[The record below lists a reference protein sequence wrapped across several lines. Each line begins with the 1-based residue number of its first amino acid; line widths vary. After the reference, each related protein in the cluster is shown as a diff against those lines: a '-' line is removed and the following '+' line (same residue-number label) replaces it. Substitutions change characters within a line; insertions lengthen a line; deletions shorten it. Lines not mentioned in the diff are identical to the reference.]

1 MDKATQMRLFSGPE
15 PRRDKAI
22 QLTITG
28 KAMRTYRTL
37 TALVLLLASPA
48 LGQTPD
54 KSNPTVDTR
63 AQLPEIDPLATRLA
77 DALAHSKQ
85 KSVIVFDFWGPDQA
99 LTALGQN
106 LAQNLS
112 TALAARP
119 VSLEVLDRSGIPAA
133 CLRHGLSLAN
143 THDPSIETWIGED
156 LGAKALVLGQLSIV
170 DNKLEIQITAYRT
183 EDQKWI
189 AGFKQTSLITDAMRV
204 LMVKEMESVAVKT
217 APAQPSSNKYSYPKC
232 IFCPTAEYDR
242 RAADKGLE
250 GTVLLNVIVGTNGK
264 ASDII
269 VVKGLPNG
277 LTQKAI
283 EAVGRWTFKPAL
295 TPQGQPVE
303 VRQTIEVTFHLLS
316 DW

>member
-1 MDKATQMRLFSGPE
+1 
-15 PRRDKAI
+15 
-22 QLTITG
+22 
-28 KAMRTYRTL
+28 MRTYRTL
-37 TALVLLLASPA
+37 MTLAVLLASPA
-48 LGQTPD
+48 LGQTPE
-54 KSNPTVDTR
+54 KSNPAVDTR

-77 DALAHSKQ
+77 DALVHSKQ
-85 KSVIVFDFWGPDQA
+85 KSVIVFDFWGPDQT

-112 TALAARP
+112 TALATRP
-119 VSLEVLDRSGIPAA
+119 VPLEVLDRSGIAAA

-156 LGAKALVLGQLSIV
+156 LGAKALVLGQLSVV
-170 DNKLEIQITAYRT
+170 DDNLVIQVTAYKT

-189 AGFKQTSLITDAMRV
+189 AGFKQTSLITSDMRV
-204 LMVKEMESVAVKT
+204 LMAKEIESIAVKT
-217 APAQPSSNKYSYPKC
+217 APAQPSKSSTYSYPKC
-232 IFCPTAEYDR
+232 ISCPPAEYDR
-242 RAADKGLE
+242 RAGDKGLE
-250 GTVLLNVIVGTNGK
+250 GTVTLNVIVGTNGK

-269 VVKGLPNG
+269 VIKGLPYG

-303 VRQTIEVTFHLLS
+303 VRQTIEVTFRFLS

>member
-1 MDKATQMRLFSGPE
+1 M
-15 PRRDKAI
+15 
-22 QLTITG
+22 
-28 KAMRTYRTL
+28 
-37 TALVLLLASPA
+37 ALVVLLASPA
-48 LGQTPD
+48 LGQAPE
-54 KSNPTVDTR
+54 KGNPAVDAR

-77 DALAHSKQ
+77 DALVHSKQ
-85 KSVIVFDFWGPDQA
+85 KSVIVFDFWGPDQT

-106 LAQNLS
+106 CAQSLS
-112 TALAARP
+112 TALATGP
-119 VSLEVLDRSGIPAA
+119 VPLEVLDRSGIAAA
-133 CLRHGLSLAN
+133 CLRHGLSPAN
-143 THDPSIETWIGED
+143 THDTSIETWIGQD
-156 LGAKALVLGQLSIV
+156 LGAKALVLGQLSVV
-170 DNKLEIQITAYRT
+170 DDKLEIQITAYRT
-183 EDQKWI
+183 KDQKWI
-189 AGFKQTSLITDAMRV
+189 AGFKQTSLITNDMRV
-204 LMVKEMESVAVKT
+204 LMAKEVESIAVKT

-232 IFCPTAEYDR
+232 VSCPPAEYDR

-269 VVKGLPNG
+269 IIKGLPYG

>member
-1 MDKATQMRLFSGPE
+1 MR
-15 PRRDKAI
+15 I

-37 TALVLLLASPA
+37 MALVVLFASPA

-63 AQLPEIDPLATRLA
+63 AQLPEIDPLARRLA
-77 DALAHSKQ
+77 DALVHSKQ
-85 KSVIVFDFWGPDQA
+85 KSVIVFDFWGPDQT

-119 VSLEVLDRSGIPAA
+119 VPLEVLDRSGIAAA
-133 CLRHGLSLAN
+133 CLRHGLSPTN
-143 THDPSIETWIGED
+143 THDPSIETWIGQD
-156 LGAKALVLGQLSIV
+156 LGAKALVLGQLSVV
-170 DNKLEIQITAYRT
+170 DDKLEIQITAYRT

-189 AGFKQTSLITDAMRV
+189 AGFKQTSLITNDMRV
-204 LMVKEMESVAVKT
+204 LMAKEIETVAVKT
-217 APAQPSSNKYSYPKC
+217 APAQPSSKTYSYPKC
-232 IFCPTAEYDR
+232 VSCPPAEYDR

-250 GTVLLNVIVGTNGK
+250 GTVTLNVIVGTNGK

-269 VVKGLPNG
+269 VMNGLPYG

>member
-1 MDKATQMRLFSGPE
+1 
-15 PRRDKAI
+15 
-22 QLTITG
+22 
-28 KAMRTYRTL
+28 MRTYRTL
-37 TALVLLLASPA
+37 MVLVVLLASPA

-77 DALAHSKQ
+77 DALVHSKQ
-85 KSVIVFDFWGPDQA
+85 KSVIVFDFWGPDQT
-99 LTALGQN
+99 LTALGQD

-112 TALAARP
+112 TALATASVP
-119 VSLEVLDRSGIPAA
+119 LQVLDRSRIAAA
-133 CLRHGLSLAN
+133 CLRHGLSHAN
-143 THDPSIETWIGED
+143 THDTSIEIWIGQD
-156 LGAKALVLGQLSIV
+156 LGAKALVLGQLSVV
-170 DNKLEIQITAYRT
+170 DDKLEIQITAYRT

-189 AGFKQTSLITDAMRV
+189 AGFKQTSLITNDMRV
-204 LMVKEMESVAVKT
+204 LMTKEVESVAVKT

-232 IFCPTAEYDR
+232 VSCPPAEYDR

-269 VVKGLPNG
+269 IIKGLPYG

-295 TPQGQPVE
+295 TAQGQPVE
-303 VRQTIEVTFHLLS
+303 VRQTIEVTFRFLS